1 MGSVLLPAAYP
12 SFMDGQKNALQRG
25 SGITHDTT
33 PTESVSRPFHA
44 HYYSNASHTGR
55 LRALGSGQER
65 LLGMTCGS
73 NRCFCRLRPDL
84 HRLSTGSATEVHMG
98 VGVCE
103 GHSCVQTG
111 LFHRT
116 RRSGGGLPVPE
127 RVGRVVIHNR
137 TSNMKLVKTF
147 AHLCHGDWTPGGW
160 VPPDTIGP
168 GQTGGMQSE
177 SGGVLTG
184 AEGHAKYDVIRD
196 ADGRQ
201 GMIYVY
207 WDNPWF
213 GVTHPRFATNAVD
226 VHPDCDFQVPPGQSD
241 FYSIDTSLSFYVA
254 PVRYGT
260 RMAEPTSQRPAIWQR
275 PSPSAPRSAL
285 SRCSP
290 CRASTKTRYGSM
302 SSAMAPPPSLRPAA
316 GYMLAVTWRRGS
328 TSRCCTTYR
337 HRPTPRTPGASAAS
351 ATECFSTAPRTK
363 ATAPQTADL
372 LGTGNHYARV

>member
-1 MGSVLLPAAYP
+1 M
-12 SFMDGQKNALQRG
+12 
-25 SGITHDTT
+25 
-33 PTESVSRPFHA
+33 
-44 HYYSNASHTGR
+44 
-55 LRALGSGQER
+55 
-65 LLGMTCGS
+65 
-73 NRCFCRLRPDL
+73 
-84 HRLSTGSATEVHMG
+84 
-98 VGVCE
+98 
-103 GHSCVQTG
+103 
-111 LFHRT
+111 
-116 RRSGGGLPVPE
+116 PE

-184 AEGHAKYDVIRD
+184 TEGHAKYDVIRD

-254 PVRYGT
+254 PVRYGHT
-260 RMAEPTSQRPAIWQR
+260 HGGADVTAPGDLAEAFALGPALGIV
-275 PSPSAPRSAL
+275 SLFAL
-285 SRCSP
+285 QGINKDPVWEYELRDGP
-290 CRASTKTRYGSM
+290 A
-302 SSAMAPPPSLRPAA
+302 PSLRPAA